1 MSLAERRP
9 EPERERKSR
18 AASRRRAKTIRW
30 ASAKAWPLGALRR
43 ALRPHQWAKNLLL
56 FVPLALTPA
65 QASDTG
71 KWLVLLAA
79 FACWSAVASAGYLAN
94 DALDVAADRADPE
107 KRNRPF
113 ASGALPVRA
122 GVGAGIALGLLALGL
137 ATAVAPLAFVIHL
150 VLYLV
155 LTLVYSL
162 YVKRLL
168 LLDVLLL
175 AGLYTL
181 RLLAGG
187 AAVEIALTPWLLA
200 FSLFFFLGLAFAKR
214 YGELQRITRLAANN
228 QSSRAYRTDDLE
240 LLMTL
245 GATSAYLSVLVLC
258 LYINSDHVSQQY
270 PRPGALWFLAPL
282 LLYWVSRIWF
292 VAKRGE
298 LPGDPVAFAVR
309 DRVSL
314 VLGAL
319 VAAVLAVAIA
329 R

>member
-1 MSLAERRP
+1 VGFVG
-9 EPERERKSR
+9 RER
-18 AASRRRAKTIRW
+18 T
-30 ASAKAWPLGALRR
+30 GVALWR

-56 FVPLALTPA
+56 FVALALTPA
-65 QASDTG
+65 QVPDTG

-79 FACWSAVASAGYLAN
+79 FACWSAAASAGYLAN

-113 ASGALPVRA
+113 ASGALPMRV
-122 GVGAGIALGLLALGL
+122 GIGAGIALGLLAVGL
-137 ATAVAPLAFVIHL
+137 ALAVAPLAFVIHL
-150 VLYLV
+150 VVYLV

-187 AAVEIALTPWLLA
+187 AAVKIVLTPWLLA

-214 YGELQRITRLAANN
+214 YGELQRMTRIGALNP
-228 QSSRAYRTDDLE
+228 SSRAYRSDDLD

-245 GATSAYLSVLVLC
+245 GSTSAYLSVLVLC
-258 LYINSDHVSQQY
+258 LYINSEHVGQQY

-314 VLGAL
+314 VIGAL
-319 VAAVLAVAIA
+319 VAAVLGVAIA

>member
-1 MSLAERRP
+1 MGLVGGQR
-9 EPERERKSR
+9 
-18 AASRRRAKTIRW
+18 TG
-30 ASAKAWPLGALRR
+30 SALWR

-56 FVPLALTPA
+56 FVPLALTPV
-65 QASDTG
+65 QVSEIG

-94 DALDVAADRADPE
+94 DALDLAADRADPE

-113 ASGALPVRA
+113 ASGALPVRT
-122 GVGAGIALGLLALGL
+122 GIGASVALGLLAIGF
-137 ATAVAPLAFVIHL
+137 AIAVTPPAFIGHL
-150 VLYLV
+150 VVYLV

-187 AAVEIALTPWLLA
+187 AAVGIALTPWLLA

-214 YGELQRITRLAANN
+214 YGELQRIGAGV
-228 QSSRAYRTDDLE
+228 QSSRAYRSDEQD

-245 GATSAYLSVLVLC
+245 GATSAYSSVLVLC
-258 LYINSDHVSQQY
+258 LYINSDHVGRQY

-282 LLYWVSRIWF
+282 LLYWLSRIWF

-298 LPGDPVAFAVR
+298 LPGDPVAYAVR

-314 VLGAL
+314 VIGAL
-319 VAAVLAVAIA
+319 VAAVVGVAIA